1 MSNNLFL
8 VLVLVLFAVVLLLAL
23 LGGVFWY
30 LRRSSANNNEE
41 TEADEAPDP
50 APIQSIPKA
59 DTGSAPARPATEAK
73 PAQAASPAASSP
85 APAPISPQPLDGT
98 NLGDKI
104 KILIV
109 DDNPD
114 TRENVSRLLYFED
127 DMDVIGQAINGRD
140 GIEQAIALKP
150 HIVLMDIN
158 MPDMDGIS
166 AAKEMSMTAPYS
178 QVIMM
183 SVQAEQHYMKQAM
196 AAGAR
201 DFQPKPFTA
210 DELINCIHRVY
221 KIGIPIY
228 QKLEAAQQVQAQRAS
243 QAPTET
249 ARSEDDTPV
258 IVIYS
263 PKGGIGTSALATNLA
278 IAFQQD
284 FGETVLMDADLQFG
298 DVLVHL
304 NTRATRTM
312 SDLIHESGL
321 DIELLAD
328 VVLSHSTGLKLLLG
342 PPQPELA
349 DAITPDM
356 VTEIIKG
363 LKRLFKLVII
373 DTNCKLNDATMAVL
387 DNADYILMVTTP
399 ELPAVKSAKLFLE
412 LADLLEFGPDR
423 LGVVIN
429 RANLPG
435 GINPKQI
442 GKVLKLKHAYFVPYD
457 SKLYLATSKGT
468 SIIQEDPSASS
479 ARAIRDLARQLRA
492 KLTESEPQPV
502 KEAA

>member
-1 MSNNLFL
+1 MSTNLIL
-8 VLVLVLFAVVLLLAL
+8 VLALVLFAVVLLLAL
-23 LGGVFWY
+23 FGGVFWY
-30 LRRSSANNNEE
+30 LRRSNANNNNNEE
-41 TEADEAPDP
+41 TEADEVPVPDSIQP
-50 APIQSIPKA
+50 APKA
-59 DTGSAPARPATEAK
+59 DTKSAPVRPAAEAK
-73 PAQAASPAASSP
+73 PAQP
-85 APAPISPQPLDGT
+85 APAPVSPKPLDGA
-98 NLGDKI
+98 NLDDKI

-109 DDNPD
+109 DDNPE

-228 QKLEAAQQVQAQRAS
+228 QKLEAAQQVNALRAS
-243 QAPTET
+243 QAPAET
-249 ARSEDDTPV
+249 VRGEEDAPV
-258 IVIYS
+258 IVVYS

-278 IAFQQD
+278 IALQQE

-321 DIELLAD
+321 DIELLDD
-328 VVLSHSTGLKLLLG
+328 VVLSHSTGLKLLLA

-349 DAITPDM
+349 DAITPEM

-387 DNADYILMVTTP
+387 DNADYVLMVTTP

-412 LADLLEFGPDR
+412 LAELLEFGPNR

-457 SKLYLATSKGT
+457 SKLYLATSRGT
-468 SIIQEDPSASS
+468 SIIQEDPSAPS
-479 ARAIRDLARQLRA
+479 ARAIKDLARQLRA
-492 KLTESEPQPV
+492 KLTEPESQPV

>member
-1 MSNNLFL
+1 MSTNLFP

-41 TEADEAPDP
+41 TEADEAPVPDSIQP
-50 APIQSIPKA
+50 APKA
-59 DTGSAPARPATEAK
+59 DTDSAPARPATKAK
-73 PAQAASPAASSP
+73 PAQVASPAAPLPSP
-85 APAPISPQPLDGT
+85 VSPKPLDGA
-98 NLGDKI
+98 NLSDKI

-109 DDNPD
+109 DDNPE

-127 DMDVIGQAINGRD
+127 DMDVIGQAVNGQD

-243 QAPTET
+243 QAPAET
-249 ARSEDDTPV
+249 ARGEEDAPV
-258 IVIYS
+258 IVVYS

-278 IAFQQD
+278 IALQQE
-284 FGETVLMDADLQFG
+284 FSETVLMDADLQFG

-312 SDLIHESGL
+312 SDLIHENGL
-321 DIELLAD
+321 DIELLDD
-328 VVLSHSTGLKLLLG
+328 VVLSHSTGLKLLLA

-349 DAITPDM
+349 DAITPEM

-363 LKRLFKLVII
+363 LKRLFKLVVI

-387 DNADYILMVTTP
+387 DNADYVLMVTTP

-412 LADLLEFGPDR
+412 LAELLEFGPNR

-457 SKLYLATSKGT
+457 SKLYLATSRGT
-468 SIIQEDPSASS
+468 SIIQEDPSAPS
-479 ARAIRDLARQLRA
+479 ARAIKDLARQLRA
-492 KLTESEPQPV
+492 KLTEPESQPV